1 VEVEEDIQVSFSRN
15 TVGST
20 FGNRPMLS
28 VKERIVDTIRYD
40 IRYDSVYLTCSKKLT
55 GSQLDNC

>member
-20 FGNRPMLS
+20 FGNMLS

-40 IRYDSVYLTCSKKLT
+40 TIYDTIVCI
-55 GSQLDNC
+55 